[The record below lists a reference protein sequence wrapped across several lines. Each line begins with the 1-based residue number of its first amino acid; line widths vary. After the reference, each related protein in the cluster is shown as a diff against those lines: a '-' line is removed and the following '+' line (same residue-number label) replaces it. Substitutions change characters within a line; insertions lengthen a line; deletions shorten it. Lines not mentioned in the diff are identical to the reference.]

1 MKCRPL
7 ARYTITTM
15 SGLSSSQS
23 AYEATLVQQAATLAG
38 SIQVQG
44 TQVPVQA
51 PPGASTVQQEAIGLQ
66 GEVAGTLAAS
76 INGASTPPPTPLTA
90 PGTTASQ
97 SSYNSD
103 TLNNTETLLGSLGL
117 GTQSNT
123 LA

>member
-1 MKCRPL
+1 V
-7 ARYTITTM
+7 TT
-15 SGLSSSQS
+15 SGLSNAQS

-44 TQVPVQA
+44 TQAPVQA
-51 PPGASTVQQEAIGLQ
+51 PPGASIVQQEAIGLQ
-66 GEVAGTLAAS
+66 GEVSGTLAAS
-76 INGASTPPPTPLTA
+76 INGQSTPPPTPLEA
-90 PGTTASQ
+90 PGTSASQ
-97 SSYNSD
+97 ASYNTA